1 MGIPWHTLK
10 TSLSPAAK
18 HLRKAGNTLK
28 RRREQGP
35 YNGRVDGII
44 SNGSLAGWAVRRK
57 AKDSHVTV
65 GLFAGDK
72 ILAVT
77 ESTLT
82 RDDVSSAI
90 GCHSQC
96 GFQFELTPS
105 LVDRILQADDSLTV
119 RPIGDEKF
127 IIGHPNLT
135 VGSRR
140 TAETNETQL
149 ETFRLAL
156 EDEFEMLLDLLDDN
170 PETGCTILP
179 RIKTPPLKPHQA
191 FFTLDP
197 LIPEIKVS
205 GQPAFLDYTRFR
217 MRLEERY
224 QVEPDHEAADRYLYW
239 YITNYRLDHRTPLS
253 RKQLEY
259 LNSPLVMAGQTHVLS
274 RIMWWRLEQRPDM
287 MAHCNLNDID
297 SFLNILFWWAIH
309 DSVHIYKEDCLVP
322 ERYAEHLRRVRHSR
336 LFDAYPLSYFTERY
350 LLEDNRLHFLQHN
363 TPEGRKGLIL
373 ALLLISL
380 RRPDYLR
387 YIPRKLIEELLA
399 PNESNP
405 GGMSDFESFLNGIL
419 EVVKSEHKLSRRLNN
434 QKAKPNRSRKLPEHI
449 TLPRN
454 RYAALLR
461 KRFFDLD
468 SYSFLTLDR
477 NGNRIE
483 SAALPLPDPSREK
496 VDIQLVGPLAKTSG
510 LGQATRL
517 SADILRETGLKVRAV
532 NFDLDNPSP
541 EGFSSDTMVENYGP
555 AKVNLLHLNADTIP
569 LAFAYQPDVFSGA
582 YNIGYFFWELT
593 KPAYCH
599 YLSFKLLDE
608 IWVSTDY
615 GVQIYRK
622 EAGRTPVTNVGM
634 CYEETPNITREASRE
649 FVERCFR
656 FNASHFVC
664 LVAFDSFSFIQRKNP
679 LGVLFAFQKAFKD
692 VPEARLVIK
701 TQNRHNVFDPVQIEI
716 WDRIETIIASDS
728 RIVLQNETLS
738 YNDLLKL
745 KAGSDLYISL
755 HKSEGWGFG
764 MVEAMNLGVPVVATA
779 YSGNMDYCTDE
790 FVWLVDY
797 EIEEPKQEDYI
808 FVRPGAEW
816 ALPNIDDAAR
826 QLRAAFND
834 PVARQ
839 KKAKAAFSHVQKNFS
854 RKAIAKHYGH
864 RLRKILKDLN

>member
-1 MGIPWHTLK
+1 MGIPWHALK
-10 TSLSPAAK
+10 IGLSTAVRN
-18 HLRKAGNTLK
+18 LRRAGSALK

-44 SNGSLAGWAVRRK
+44 SNGSLAGWVVRRET
-57 AKDSHVTV
+57 KDSRVAV

-72 ILAVT
+72 MIAVT
-77 ESTLT
+77 ESTIT
-82 RDDVSSAI
+82 RDDVSAAI

-105 LVDRILQADDSLTV
+105 LVDRISQAGGSLTV
-119 RPIGDEKF
+119 RPIGDEKY
-127 IIGHPNLT
+127 IIGHPDMNT
-135 VGSRR
+135 GPHR
-140 TAETNETQL
+140 TAQPSETQL

-156 EDEFEMLLDLLDDN
+156 EDEFEMLLGLLDDN
-170 PETGCTILP
+170 RETERTTLP
-179 RIKTPPLKPHQA
+179 RIETPPLKPHQA
-191 FFTLDP
+191 FFSLDP
-197 LIPEIKVS
+197 IIPEVEVS

-217 MRLEERY
+217 IRLEEKY
-224 QVEPDHEAADRYLYW
+224 PVEPDHESSDRYLYW

-259 LNSPLVMAGQTHVLS
+259 LNSPLMMAGQTHVLT
-274 RIMWWRLEQRPDM
+274 RVMWWRLAERPDM
-287 MAHCNLNDID
+287 MAHCNLNDFN
-297 SFLNILFWWAIH
+297 SFLDVLFWWANH
-309 DSVHIYKEDCLVP
+309 DSAHICKEDCLVP
-322 ERYAEHLRRVRHSR
+322 ERYAEHLRGVHHSR

-350 LLEDNRLHFLQHN
+350 LLENSRLHFLQHD

-373 ALLLISL
+373 ALLLSSL

-387 YIPRKLIEELLA
+387 YIPRNLIEELLA
-399 PNESNP
+399 PNEGNP

-419 EVVKSEHKLSRRLNN
+419 EVMKSEYKLTTQLNN
-434 QKAKPNRSRKLPEHI
+434 RQTKSDGGSKLPERI
-449 TLPRN
+449 VLPRN
-454 RYAALLR
+454 RYAFLLR

-468 SYSFLTLDR
+468 SYSFLTLDW

-483 SAALPLPDPSREK
+483 SAALPLPDPSCEK
-496 VDIQLVGPLAKTSG
+496 VDVQLIGPLTKTSG
-510 LGQATRL
+510 LGQAARL
-517 SADILRETGLKVRAV
+517 SADILRETGLKVRCV
-532 NFDLDNPSP
+532 DFDLDNPSP
-541 EGFSSDTMVENYGP
+541 EGFSSDVLIEEYGP
-555 AKVNLLHLNADTIP
+555 AKINLLHLNADTIP
-569 LAFAYQPDVFSGA
+569 LAFAYQPDVFSGT
-582 YNIGYFFWELT
+582 YNIGYFFWELN

-615 GVQIYRK
+615 GVQIYK
-622 EAGRTPVTNVGM
+622 KDAGKVPVTNVGM
-634 CYEETPNITREASRE
+634 CYEETPSIKREASRE
-649 FVERCFR
+649 FVERRFR

-692 VPEARLVIK
+692 VPEARLVVK
-701 TQNRHNVFDPVQIEI
+701 TQNRHNVFDRVQIEM
-716 WDRIETIIASDS
+716 WDHIEAIIASNP
-728 RIVLQNETLS
+728 RIVLLDETLP

-779 YSGNMDYCTDE
+779 YSGNMDFCSDE
-790 FVWLVDY
+790 FVWMVDY

-816 ALPNIDDAAR
+816 ALPNIEDAAR
-826 QLRAAFND
+826 QLRAAFDD

-839 KKAKAAFSHVQKNFS
+839 KKANAAFSHVQKNFS
-854 RKAIAKHYGH
+854 RKAIAKRYGR